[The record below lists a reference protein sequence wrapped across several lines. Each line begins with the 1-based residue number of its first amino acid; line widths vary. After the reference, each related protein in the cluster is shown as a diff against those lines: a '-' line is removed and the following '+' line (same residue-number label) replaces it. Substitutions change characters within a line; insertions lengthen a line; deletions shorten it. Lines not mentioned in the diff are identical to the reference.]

1 MNVHVCACVFYL
13 LTIWHWINNVRQPKE
28 IVTGYNVLG
37 VSWTILTNN
46 SKEGFS
52 WFMLRILLADL
63 WLLEGALSAHIG
75 KYIYMCVY
83 IYSLMLFPSPIASS
97 TPFSGNGPFLFFLF
111 CSYHVLPTPIWRF
124 EDRSLCWKKVY
135 KVSLSRSRLSY
146 SNIIFCSYI
155 YLSENFIVSFC
166 FIAD

>member
-1 MNVHVCACVFYL
+1 VNVHVCACVFYL

-83 IYSLMLFPSPIASS
+83 IYIHLCYSHPLLLLQHHFQGMVHFCFSCFVVTMYYPL
-97 TPFSGNGPFLFFLF
+97 PFEDLKTEVSVERKFTKFLFLGPG
-111 CSYHVLPTPIWRF
+111 YHTQI
-124 EDRSLCWKKVY
+124 
-135 KVSLSRSRLSY
+135 LS
-146 SNIIFCSYI
+146 FVVTYI
-155 YLSENFIVSFC
+155 YLKIS
-166 FIAD
+166 